1 MLCGVIAQDNS
12 SCKDGAKQAA
22 TTHFI
27 HPSDAKAIAGDHR
40 T

>member
-1 MLCGVIAQDNS
+1 MPGSLIAQDNRRR
-12 SCKDGAKQAA
+12 KDGAKQA
-22 TTHFI
+22 TTSHFI